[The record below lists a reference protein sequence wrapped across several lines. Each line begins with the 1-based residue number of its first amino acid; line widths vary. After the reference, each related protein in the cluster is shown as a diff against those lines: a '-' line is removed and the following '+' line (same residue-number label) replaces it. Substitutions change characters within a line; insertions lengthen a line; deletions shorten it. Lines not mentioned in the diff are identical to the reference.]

1 MRSIVRDQ
9 WLKGIPARLPAWSLL
24 LGLFLLICGAKLWLI
39 NGFGNPTPFWDEWDA
54 EAGIIKGYI
63 EGTLSPGI
71 FFEGSNE
78 HRIAFTR
85 LLCLGLFRAN
95 HQWDPILLMVAQAPL
110 HAAAIVFYVSK
121 AGQSMGNL
129 GKAALAGFAALVTVV
144 PFGFYNTLWGFQSQ
158 FYFMMLFGMI
168 AIWLCWRN
176 EALTARWWWGV
187 VIGFAGLFTMAGGVF
202 SLVAVTAFLAARL
215 IFERGKEFK
224 RQLLG
229 IGILGAIA
237 AFGVITTPHPAVTER
252 FEAASFKAF
261 FWALTGILSWPCNA
275 HWACVIIQAPLI
287 LLALL
292 CVLRRVPFRDGRWFP
307 ILVGAS
313 CWIQAL
319 ATAYRRCEAWAA
331 ERYHD
336 SWCMLLIVLCS
347 CLYFLPRVLGERGR
361 WLIYPIAAAWL
372 SACLYGA
379 MDYGVN
385 QLPRQIMDTHSAA
398 LEMENNVRQ
407 YLATGKEDWLKGQ
420 IPYPRQDLLER
431 TLSSNTVRSVLPSNL
446 LDRNPPLTP
455 AGEKPGGG
463 GFVKDNYSNGL
474 PALNKSF
481 FASYAKDGIET
492 KSAISLEF
500 KAPPGT
506 REVEMQVAGQPNAKG
521 IGLKIETRHGVS
533 YRVAPFVDPGDKWET
548 ISVRLDPRSDYFK
561 ISAKNQSDNA
571 WLAFSLPTVSTGG
584 FPGRWARSLASGS
597 FYFIDIGLVLMALGV
612 IGGMR
617 TD

>member
-1 MRSIVRDQ
+1 
-9 WLKGIPARLPAWSLL
+9 
-24 LGLFLLICGAKLWLI
+24 
-39 NGFGNPTPFWDEWDA
+39 
-54 EAGIIKGYI
+54 
-63 EGTLSPGI
+63 
-71 FFEGSNE
+71 
-78 HRIAFTR
+78 
-85 LLCLGLFRAN
+85 
-95 HQWDPILLMVAQAPL
+95 
-110 HAAAIVFYVSK
+110 
-121 AGQSMGNL
+121 
-129 GKAALAGFAALVTVV
+129 
-144 PFGFYNTLWGFQSQ
+144 
-158 FYFMMLFGMI
+158 
-168 AIWLCWRN
+168 
-176 EALTARWWWGV
+176 
-187 VIGFAGLFTMAGGVF
+187 
-202 SLVAVTAFLAARL
+202 
-215 IFERGKEFK
+215 
-224 RQLLG
+224 
-229 IGILGAIA
+229 
-237 AFGVITTPHPAVTER
+237 
-252 FEAASFKAF
+252 
-261 FWALTGILSWPCNA
+261 
-275 HWACVIIQAPLI
+275 
-287 LLALL
+287 
-292 CVLRRVPFRDGRWFP
+292 
-307 ILVGAS
+307 
-313 CWIQAL
+313 
-319 ATAYRRCEAWAA
+319 
-331 ERYHD
+331 
-336 SWCMLLIVLCS
+336 
-347 CLYFLPRVLGERGR
+347 LPRVLGERGR